1 MSAAQPNLILGTA
14 GHIDHGKSSLVRA
27 LTGTDPDRLAEE
39 KRRGITIELGF
50 AQLVLPS
57 GRALGVV
64 DVPGHERFVRHM
76 VAGATG
82 VDIALIVIA
91 ADDGVMPQTVEHLA
105 VLELLGVRDAVVAM
119 TKTDLVDEEWCTF
132 MADEIRDRLSNTPF
146 AQAPIVGVSSRTGA
160 GLDELRAA
168 LDEVAA
174 HARHTKDAG
183 VARMPVDRVFTVHG
197 FGTVVTGT
205 LWSGTLAEGDELT
218 VLPSGTK
225 TRVRSVQMHGASCT
239 EAPAGNRVAVSLAGL
254 STDDVRPGDF
264 VCAPEAAATSDRFD
278 AEFTYLDP
286 FSFGRPLKSG
296 TRVHVAHGTREVLG
310 RVLLMDARDEF
321 ASGERAFAQIR
332 LEEPLPLA
340 YRDQFIVRSYSPAHV
355 IGGGTVL
362 VPHPRRRTNLK
373 PEEHTMLEALDAGN
387 VEEAIGAHLELAA
400 LPETAESIA
409 RACGLEEGL
418 VADAL
423 THMGEE
429 ARVAA
434 VGKTTPLYARP
445 ALLQKL
451 TSALERA
458 MLEFHSKNPQ
468 ATGLSKEELRQ
479 KTTPAATAACFDAIV
494 EEAARRGAI
503 ALSNGE
509 ISHPKASAGAR
520 KIESDA
526 AEAIAD
532 ALQKAAGTPPD
543 LGALA
548 TDLGVELPVA
558 RKAAQQLERDG
569 RIVRITGDRFY
580 AADVIEQYRAGI
592 HAYLEEHGQAT
603 AADLKDV
610 MGTTRKYAVP
620 ILEHFDNTGFT
631 RRVDDMRTLVK

>member
-1 MSAAQPNLILGTA
+1 
-14 GHIDHGKSSLVRA
+14 
-27 LTGTDPDRLAEE
+27 
-39 KRRGITIELGF
+39 
-50 AQLVLPS
+50 
-57 GRALGVV
+57 
-64 DVPGHERFVRHM
+64 
-76 VAGATG
+76 
-82 VDIALIVIA
+82 
-91 ADDGVMPQTVEHLA
+91 
-105 VLELLGVRDAVVAM
+105 
-119 TKTDLVDEEWCTF
+119 
-132 MADEIRDRLSNTPF
+132 
-146 AQAPIVGVSSRTGA
+146 
-160 GLDELRAA
+160 
-168 LDEVAA
+168 
-174 HARHTKDAG
+174 
-183 VARMPVDRVFTVHG
+183 
-197 FGTVVTGT
+197 
-205 LWSGTLAEGDELT
+205 
-218 VLPSGTK
+218 
-225 TRVRSVQMHGASCT
+225 
-239 EAPAGNRVAVSLAGL
+239 
-254 STDDVRPGDF
+254 
-264 VCAPEAAATSDRFD
+264 
-278 AEFTYLDP
+278 
-286 FSFGRPLKSG
+286 
-296 TRVHVAHGTREVLG
+296 
-310 RVLLMDARDEF
+310 
-321 ASGERAFAQIR
+321 
-332 LEEPLPLA
+332 
-340 YRDQFIVRSYSPAHV
+340 
-355 IGGGTVL
+355 
-362 VPHPRRRTNLK
+362 
-373 PEEHTMLEALDAGN
+373 MLEALDAGN

-423 THMGEE
+423 AHMGQE
-429 ARVAA
+429 ARVAT

-468 ATGLSKEELRQ
+468 ATGLSKKELRQ

-558 RKAAQQLERDG
+558 RKAVQQLERDG

-580 AADVIEQYRAGI
+580 AADVIEQYRADI
-592 HAYLEEHGQAT
+592 RAYLEEHGQAT

-620 ILEHFDNTGFT
+620 ILEYFDNTSFT
-631 RRVDDMRTLVK
+631 RRVDDMRTLAK